1 MKTKVGLPLAL
12 AALTLAACGGDDS
25 PSDGDTSAE
34 VSSDNAV
41 TITAAEDGSFSYD
54 VESLEAEAGTI
65 EIDFDNPS
73 STPHDVQ
80 VEGPDGNAGGTS
92 IVTGDSTSATV
103 DLEPGE
109 YTFYC
114 SVPGHR
120 ESGMEGSLKV
130 E

>member
-1 MKTKVGLPLAL
+1 VKTTLTILVSASLA
-12 AALTLAACGGDDS
+12 LAACGGDSSSGGGTTAKAD
-25 PSDGDTSAE
+25 
-34 VSSDNAV
+34 SDNAV
-41 TITAAEDGSFSYD
+41 SITAAEDGSFSYD
-54 VESLEAEAGTI
+54 VESIEAEAGTI

-80 VEGPDGNAGGTS
+80 VEGPDGNAGGTD
-92 IVTGDSTSATV
+92 IVTDDSTSTTV
-103 DLEPGE
+103 DLDPGE

-120 ESGMEGSLKV
+120 DSGMEGSLKV

>member
-1 MKTKVGLPLAL
+1 MKITLSTFLAL
-12 AALTLAACGGDDS
+12 ASLTLAACGDDS
-25 PSDGDTSAE
+25 SSGGGTTTKAD
-34 VSSDNAV
+34 SDNAV
-41 TITAAEDGSFSYD
+41 SITAAEDGSFSYD
-54 VESLEAEAGTI
+54 VESIEAEAGTI

-80 VEGPDGNAGGTS
+80 VEGPDGNAGGTD
-92 IVTGDSTSATV
+92 IITDDSTSTTV
-103 DLEPGE
+103 DLDPGD

-120 ESGMEGSLKV
+120 DSGMEGSLKV